1 MWTRFHFFLTNF
13 ATFTQFQIK
22 IMTFKNIHLLRFGA
36 SEFWGWSDANDE
48 TWRDRDAQKT
58 FSWWNMMRKYWR
70 RKASVVIFP
79 FSYEN
84 FQSIFFFCQKKY
96 LIFLFL
102 SSNWDTTIKLLR
114 KEKHSHN
121 NLSSHKPPRYSSI
134 FNQKLLTEN
143 YEKNWLHYKINFKLI
158 PSNYLNCIARTIV
171 RLCVAFRDEIYFDFS
186 RIFFKISKSFSYT
199 HYERVFLQKWALFWH
214 ELFPIFSYLPYIQL

>member
-1 MWTRFHFFLTNF
+1 MFTFYVSAESEENHQQTTAIEQMFFSQHRQMENFDFILMWTRFHFFLTSF

-48 TWRDRDAQKT
+48 RWRDRDAQKT

-84 FQSIFFFCQKKY
+84 FQSIFFF
-96 LIFLFL
+96 FA
-102 SSNWDTTIKLLR
+102 R
-114 KEKHSHN
+114 KNIWFFCFS
-121 NLSSHKPPRYSSI
+121 PRI
-134 FNQKLLTEN
+134 ETQ
-143 YEKNWLHYKINFKLI
+143 
-158 PSNYLNCIARTIV
+158 
-171 RLCVAFRDEIYFDFS
+171 
-186 RIFFKISKSFSYT
+186 
-199 HYERVFLQKWALFWH
+199 Q
-214 ELFPIFSYLPYIQL
+214 